1 MKKLLLAAAILV
13 LSATAMATGETASDT
28 LTVSGNYIIP
38 ITVDLNTA
46 SLDFKDVFVGSEADV
61 QTVTANLTGETGE
74 TFAYNVTTTADRGV
88 KLTDATGNGTIAE
101 GVATFNFGID
111 MDHSKLYDDVSG
123 QVVTVTVNYNAID
136 DTVVVT
142 APAPAQG

>member
-13 LSATAMATGETASDT
+13 LSVTSMATGETSSDT
-28 LTVSGNYIIP
+28 LTVSANYITP
-38 ITVDLNTA
+38 ITVDLNIA
-46 SLDFKDVFVGSEADV
+46 GIDFKDVFVGSEADV
-61 QTVTANLTGETGE
+61 QTVTASLTGETGE
-74 TFAYNVTTTADRGV
+74 TFVYNVTTTADKGV
-88 KLTDATGNGTIAE
+88 VLTGATGNGTIAD

-123 QVVTVTVNYNAID
+123 QVVTITVNYNAID

-142 APAPAQG
+142 APTQG